1 VLSAPTWL
9 RGLLMPDSETPAGD
23 ALEQLQ
29 TPADAESA
37 VGDDVPQVALEAPE
51 ADAVDQQTSVGDDD
65 PTSTARDAAW
75 DADEGD
81 LAEGSREIGY
91 DDEDYR

>member
-1 VLSAPTWL
+1 
-9 RGLLMPDSETPAGD
+9 MPDPETPAGD

-29 TPADAESA
+29 TPEDAEGA
-37 VGDDVPQVALEAPE
+37 VGDAVPQVALEAPE
-51 ADAVDQQTSVGDDD
+51 ADAVEQQTSVREDD
-65 PTSTARDAAW
+65 PAPERRDAEW

-81 LAEGSREIGY
+81 LAEGSREVGY

>member
-1 VLSAPTWL
+1 MADPEST
-9 RGLLMPDSETPAGD
+9 AGD

-29 TPADAESA
+29 DPTDAESA
-37 VGDDVPQVALEAPE
+37 VSADAPQVALEAAE
-51 ADAVDQQTSVGDDD
+51 ADAVEQQTSV
-65 PTSTARDAAW
+65 RDADPAPVAQGASW

-81 LAEGSREIGY
+81 LAESSREVGY

>member
-1 VLSAPTWL
+1 
-9 RGLLMPDSETPAGD
+9 MPDPETPEGD

-29 TPADAESA
+29 DSADAEAA
-37 VGDDVPQVALEAPE
+37 VGGDTPEVALEASE
-51 ADAVDQQTSVGDDD
+51 ADAVEQQTAVRDTD
-65 PTSTARDAAW
+65 PAPARKEASW

-81 LAEGSREIGY
+81 LAESSREVGY

>member
-1 VLSAPTWL
+1 
-9 RGLLMPDSETPAGD
+9 MPDAETPEGD

-29 TPADAESA
+29 DAADPENA
-37 VGDDVPQVALEAPE
+37 VGSVGSPVPQVAFEAPE
-51 ADAVDQQTSVGDDD
+51 ADAVEQQTALRD
-65 PTSTARDAAW
+65 PDAPPAAAGATW

-81 LAEGSREIGY
+81 LAESSREVGY

>member
-1 VLSAPTWL
+1 
-9 RGLLMPDSETPAGD
+9 MPDAETPAAD

-29 TPADAESA
+29 SPADAEGA
-37 VGDDVPQVALEAPE
+37 VGSDAPQVALEAPE
-51 ADAVDQQTSVGDDD
+51 ADAVEQQTSL
-65 PTSTARDAAW
+65 RDEAPPVTRPDASW

-81 LAEGSREIGY
+81 LAESSREVGY

>member
-1 VLSAPTWL
+1 
-9 RGLLMPDSETPAGD
+9 MPDSQTPGAD

-29 TPADAESA
+29 NPDDAQAA

-51 ADAVDQQTSVGDDD
+51 ADAVEQQTSLRDDE
-65 PTSTARDAAW
+65 PAQASRDSSW

-81 LAEGSREIGY
+81 LAESSREVGY

>member
-1 VLSAPTWL
+1 
-9 RGLLMPDSETPAGD
+9 MPDSETPAGD

-51 ADAVDQQTSVGDDD
+51 ADAVEQQTSVQDDE
-65 PTSTARDAAW
+65 PTSSPRDAPW

-81 LAEGSREIGY
+81 LAEGSRAVGY
-91 DDEDYR
+91 DDEDHR

>member
-1 VLSAPTWL
+1 
-9 RGLLMPDSETPAGD
+9 MPDAETPEGD

-29 TPADAESA
+29 DPADAA
-37 VGDDVPQVALEAPE
+37 VGSDQPQVAFEAPE
-51 ADAVDQQTSVGDDD
+51 ADAVEQQTSL
-65 PTSTARDAAW
+65 RDEAPPVTPPDASW

-81 LAEGSREIGY
+81 LAESSREVGY

>member
-1 VLSAPTWL
+1 
-9 RGLLMPDSETPAGD
+9 MPDSETPGAD

-29 TPADAESA
+29 DPADAEA
-37 VGDDVPQVALEAPE
+37 AIDGDVPHVALEAPE
-51 ADAVDQQTSVGDDD
+51 ADAVEQQTSLRADD
-65 PTSTARDAAW
+65 PAVDRRAASW

-81 LAEGSREIGY
+81 LAESSREVGY

>member
-1 VLSAPTWL
+1 
-9 RGLLMPDSETPAGD
+9 MPDSETPAGD

-29 TPADAESA
+29 TPEDAEAA

-51 ADAVDQQTSVGDDD
+51 ADAVEQQTPVRDDE
-65 PTSTARDAAW
+65 PAAAQRDATW

-81 LAEGSREIGY
+81 LAESSREVGY

>member
-1 VLSAPTWL
+1 
-9 RGLLMPDSETPAGD
+9 MPDAETPGSD

-29 TPADAESA
+29 DPADAEAA
-37 VGDDVPQVALEAPE
+37 VGSDQPEVALEAPE
-51 ADAVDQQTSVGDDD
+51 ADAVEQQTSL
-65 PTSTARDAAW
+65 RDEAPPVTRPGATW

-81 LAEGSREIGY
+81 LAESSREVGY

>member
-1 VLSAPTWL
+1 MADP
-9 RGLLMPDSETPAGD
+9 ETPEVD

-29 TPADAESA
+29 DPADAESA
-37 VGDDVPQVALEAPE
+37 VGGAAPQVAMEASE
-51 ADAVDQQTSVGDDD
+51 ADAVEQQTDIGDAD
-65 PTSTARDAAW
+65 PAAVARGASW

-81 LAEGSREIGY
+81 LAESSREIGY

>member
-1 VLSAPTWL
+1 
-9 RGLLMPDSETPAGD
+9 MPDAETPGAD

-29 TPADAESA
+29 DPADAEAA
-37 VGDDVPQVALEAPE
+37 VGSDQPEVALEAPE
-51 ADAVDQQTSVGDDD
+51 ADAVEQQTSL
-65 PTSTARDAAW
+65 RDEAPRETRPDASW

-81 LAEGSREIGY
+81 LAESSREVGY